1 MTLDFELSED
11 VTALIETTRKMV
23 KDLLPYEPEFQKSD
37 KVPEAVLKVF
47 RDNGFFSLSFR
58 EENGGMGLG
67 MLEICCIQAELAHL
81 PVQFWADVKSSQ
93 GPQTRIIEDF
103 GTEAQRQ
110 ATLPAVI
117 AGDLV
122 MAFCLS
128 EPHCGSDVSAIRT
141 TAKRT
146 GDGWLLN
153 GFKTYVSNGIK
164 AGQAVVAAYTDK
176 SKGAKDGISLFLV
189 PADAP
194 GYKLAG
200 VLELMGHHTPGVA
213 ELAFD
218 DIALPAEALIG
229 EEGKGLSYLMH
240 GLNAGRLAIAGTAL
254 GMGELALEEARTYAC
269 ERPAFG
275 GTLSDFQAVQH
286 MLADMATEMRAARL
300 LMLDAA
306 WRYDR
311 GEVSRELCA
320 MAKLY
325 CSETACRTV
334 DTALQIFGGAGYV
347 RGQRIERLYRDVRV
361 TRIYEGASEIQK
373 NTIARQMLRT
383 K

>member
-146 GDGWLLN
+146 GDGWVLN

>member
-1 MTLDFELSED
+1 MDFELPD
-11 VTALIETTRKMV
+11 DAKALIDTTRKMV
-23 KDLLPYEPEFQKSD
+23 RDLMPHEPEFQKTD
-37 KVPEAVLKVF
+37 KVPDAVGKVF
-47 RDNGFFSLSFR
+47 SDNGFFSLAFR

-93 GPQTRIIEDF
+93 GPQTKIIEDF

-110 ATLPAVI
+110 ATLPKVI

-141 TAKRT
+141 HAERK
-146 GDGWLLN
+146 GDGWVLN
-153 GFKTYVSNGIK
+153 GYKTYVSNGIK
-164 AGQAVVAAYTDK
+164 AGQAVVAAYTDR

-200 VLELMGHHTPGVA
+200 ILELMGHHTPGVA

-218 DIALPAEALIG
+218 DVELPAGALIG

-240 GLNAGRLAIAGTAL
+240 GLNAGRLAIAGTSL
-254 GMGELALEEARTYAC
+254 GMGEMALEEARHYAR

-311 GEVSRELCA
+311 GEVSRSLCA
-320 MAKLY
+320 MAKLF
-325 CSETACRTV
+325 CSEASGRTV
-334 DTALQIFGGAGYV
+334 DTALQVFGGAGYV
-347 RGQRIERLYRDVRV
+347 RGQRVERLYRDVRV

-373 NTIARQMLRT
+373 NTIAREMLRD
-383 K
+383 